1 MKFFCLILFI
11 LVFCACS
18 HADEFLGAPVMNG
31 GQLIRKTDSYL
42 EKEYPKTYK
51 DMISYYEEAFKSIPD
66 IKYRNYRKATDIAD
80 LGKQPWDSI
89 EISVVDEGHTKVVIS
104 KNRWIWTLKNLV
116 FPFVGVFVVL
126 SVLYLAT
133 FVSGVIFSRAAN
145 RR

>member
-1 MKFFCLILFI
+1 MKFFCSILFI

-51 DMISYYEEAFKSIPD
+51 DMISYYEEAFKTIPD
-66 IKYRNYRKATDIAD
+66 IKYRNYRKATAIAD

-89 EISVVDEGHTKVVIS
+89 EISVVDAGRTKVVIS
-104 KNRWIWTLKNLV
+104 KNRWIWVIKNLV

-133 FVSGVIFSRAAN
+133 LVSGAIFSRTAN
-145 RR
+145 KR